1 MGQNRKIPMRLFR
14 VALILVGLFVVG
26 HLAGLREMT
35 GILSGTMPPAHY
47 ELFLGMFYVVLWFGA
62 VLAAPMF
69 ALAGAFH
76 LGILEIAKVAGRVH
90 TSMKENRPSE
100 IALVETTREHQRAE
114 GLN

>member
-1 MGQNRKIPMRLFR
+1 MQQDRKSPKRLFR
-14 VALILVGLFVVG
+14 ISLILVGLFVVG

-35 GILSGTMPPAHY
+35 GILSGTMPPAHH
-47 ELFLGMFYVVLWFGA
+47 ELFLGMFYVILWFGA

-76 LGILEIAKVAGRVH
+76 LAVLEVAKVAGQVVA
-90 TSMKENRPSE
+90 SMKEPSDSLVVE
-100 IALVETTREHQRAE
+100 IPREHQEAE